1 MEGVMS
7 TMTLTAVTFGSPRS
21 SILHELKRHVAQLRA
36 RARSRHELMM
46 LSDHDLAD
54 MGLTRMDA
62 EHEGDKP
69 FWRV

>member
-1 MEGVMS
+1 MS
-7 TMTLTAVTFGSPRS
+7 TMTLTGVTFGSPRS
-21 SILHELKRHVAQLRA
+21 SIWHELKRHVADLRA

-46 LSDHDLAD
+46 LSDRDLSD

>member
-1 MEGVMS
+1 
-7 TMTLTAVTFGSPRS
+7 
-21 SILHELKRHVAQLRA
+21 
-36 RARSRHELMM
+36 MM

-69 FWRV
+69 FWCV

>member
-1 MEGVMS
+1 M
-7 TMTLTAVTFGSPRS
+7 A
-21 SILHELKRHVAQLRA
+21 A

-54 MGLTRMDA
+54 MGLTRTDA

-69 FWRV
+69 FWRRIATSCRDQSGASAIWR

>member
-1 MEGVMS
+1 MS
-7 TMTLTAVTFGSPRS
+7 TMTLTGVTFGSRRYS
-21 SILHELKRHVAQLRA
+21 VLREVTRYVAEWRA